1 MVHGKTNM
9 LNKIRGYNLWLG
21 YGNHKWFGKWGYGKD
36 WRWYLYRVWM
46 WIGST
51 RGYIRKYNMERDT
64 SMENAKRALE
74 KAFTPQLKSM
84 LKEKYKDG

>member
-1 MVHGKTNM
+1 M
-9 LNKIRGYNLWLG
+9 LNKIRGYNLWL
-21 YGNHKWFGKWGYGKD
+21 GYGKD

-64 SMENAKRALE
+64 AMENAKRALE
-74 KAFTPQLKSM
+74 KAFTPQLQK
-84 LKEKYKDG
+84 LLDK

>member
-1 MVHGKTNM
+1 M

-21 YGNHKWFGKWGYGKD
+21 YGNHKWFGKWGFGKD
-36 WRWYLYRVWM
+36 WRWYLYRIWM

-51 RGYIRKYNMERDT
+51 RGYIKKYNMERDT
-64 SMENAKRALE
+64 AMENAKRALE